1 MQFLYRFFLIEF
13 LEKKALFH
21 IQCIDPSEIVKKER
35 LVELQTLLKE
45 QQIRLQKKMIGREVN
60 VLFEKPGRLAGQMV
74 GKSEYLHAVHVT
86 GDRIRSGD
94 INKVRIITSETNSLS
109 GRIE

>member
-1 MQFLYRFFLIEF
+1 ML
-13 LEKKALFH
+13 
-21 IQCIDPSEIVKKER
+21 
-35 LVELQTLLKE
+35 TLLKE

-74 GKSEYLHAVHVT
+74 GKSEYLHAVHAT

-94 INKVRIITSETNSLS
+94 INKVRIVASETNSLS
-109 GRIE
+109 GRIEK